1 MDKAAKVMFVFWM
14 LSLLFLAGCMRVGP
28 NNVARDRFGYTDAI
42 SESWKRQMLLNLVK
56 MRYADAPVFLD
67 VASVVN
73 QYLLEAELQGS
84 LAWNAFLPTDSQNVT
99 GRGRYAN
106 RPTITYQ
113 PLMGEKFTRSLMTPI
128 RPTAIMSMIQAG
140 WQADK
145 VFRLGVQSVNG
156 VYNRWESEPADPD
169 FYRLTASMRRI
180 QQSRGVG
187 MRVHERP
194 DKERSTVMFFRKE
207 DVAPEVQAETLAVR
221 KLLGLNPDQQEFKV
235 VYGSIATNDQEIAIL
250 SRSMMEILLEIG
262 SYIEVPETHVA
273 EQRATPNI
281 AEDADIAAGVEPLL
295 RIRSSKEE
303 PADAYTA
310 IPYRDHWFWLDDRDF
325 KSKRMFSFLMFLF
338 SLAET
343 GEPDQAPVLTIPA
356 G

>member
-1 MDKAAKVMFVFWM
+1 
-14 LSLLFLAGCMRVGP
+14 
-28 NNVARDRFGYTDAI
+28 
-42 SESWKRQMLLNLVK
+42 MLLNLVK

-128 RPTAIMSMIQAG
+128 PPAAIMSLVQAG
-140 WQADK
+140 WPADK
-145 VFRLGVQSVNG
+145 VFRLAVQSVNG
-156 VYNRWESEPADPD
+156 VYNRSESQPADPD
-169 FYRLTASMRRI
+169 FYRLTASMHRI
-180 QQSRGVG
+180 QQSMGVG
-187 MRVHERP
+187 MRVQERQ
-194 DKERSTVMFFRKE
+194 DKKRSTVMFFRKE
-207 DVAPEVQAETLAVR
+207 DISPEIQAETLAVR
-221 KLLGLNPDQQEFKV
+221 QLLGLNPELQEFEI
-235 VYGSIATNDQEIAIL
+235 VYGSLAANDREIAIL
-250 SRSMMEILLEIG
+250 SRSMLDILLEIG
-262 SYIEVPETHVA
+262 SYIEVPETHAA

-281 AEDADIAAGVEPLL
+281 AADADMAAGVEPLA

-303 PADAYTA
+303 PPDAYTA
-310 IPYRDHWFWLDDRDF
+310 VPYRDHWFWVDDRDF
-325 KSKRMFSFLMFLF
+325 KSKRVFSFLMFMF

-343 GEPDQAPVLTIPA
+343 GVPDKAPVLTIPA